1 MARRLVFGIAVI
13 VACAAGFPGRAAA
26 QGSALDAAFA
36 TFWSAS
42 SPEEAARLVEPIV
55 RAGVTFDEAYRRLR
69 QGRTYGARD
78 TGVVRM
84 ENRTPDGVEH
94 FFAVNVPDTYDPARR
109 YQVRIQLHGGVGGRA
124 TNAPVGNGT
133 VGALTGAEQIYIVP
147 YAWAAAPWWSP
158 DQAQNLAAIVDR
170 VKRLYNVDE
179 NLVVLSG
186 VSDGATGALY
196 VAMRETTPFASVLP
210 LNGYIMVLALHDIDD
225 GLIFANNLRNKPLF
239 AVNGGRDPLY
249 PTRVVDPYIEHL
261 KRGGVSIDYHP
272 QPNAAHNTAWWPE
285 VKDSYEAFVREHPRR
300 PLPDTLTWEMGNSAA
315 FGRAHWL
322 VIDRLGAQK
331 SDAKAM
337 PDLNDMPMPPSADFG
352 ARSVGMRINRV
363 MDGSNA
369 ARIGL
374 KAGDV
379 LLRLNDRSVAAA
391 SDVADAL
398 SDEPPGSKIALLVA
412 RDNAPVELEGVY
424 QPQIVETPPKHLFA
438 SGGASGRVDLARS
451 GNIVTAT
458 TRGVAAFTLLLSPDQ
473 FDFGKPVKVIANGK
487 TVFDGRV
494 EKNVRT
500 LLKYAASDN
509 DRTMLFGAE
518 LHVDLAR

>member
-1 MARRLVFGIAVI
+1 MARRLTFGIAVI
-13 VACAAGFPGRAAA
+13 VVCAAGFSGRPAA
-26 QGSALDAAFA
+26 QSSALDAAFS

-42 SPEEAARLVEPIV
+42 SPEEAARLAEPIV

-69 QGRTYGARD
+69 QGRTYAARD

-84 ENRTPDGVEH
+84 ENRTSDGVEH
-94 FFAVNVPDTYDPARR
+94 LFAVNVPDTYDPARR

-133 VGALTGAEQIYIVP
+133 VGALTGAEQIYVVP
-147 YAWAAAPWWSP
+147 YAWAAAPWWGT
-158 DQAQNLAAIVDR
+158 DQVLNLAAIVDR

-179 NLVVLSG
+179 NRVVLSG

-196 VAMRETTPFASVLP
+196 VAMRETTPFASILP
-210 LNGYIMVLALHDIDD
+210 LNGYIMVLALRDIDD

-261 KRGGVSIDYHP
+261 KQGGVSIDYHP

-285 VKDSYEAFVREHPRR
+285 VKDSYEAFVRDHPRK

-315 FGRAHWL
+315 FDRAHWL
-322 VIDRLGAQK
+322 VIERLGAQK
-331 SDAKAM
+331 ADAKAM

-352 ARSVGMRINRV
+352 VRSAGMRINRV

-391 SDVADAL
+391 ADVADAL
-398 SDEPPGSKIALLVA
+398 SDEPPGSKIVLLVV

-438 SGGASGRVDLARS
+438 RGGASGRVDLIRA
-451 GNIVTAT
+451 GNVITAT

-473 FDFGKPVKVIANGK
+473 FDFGKPVRVVANGK
-487 TVFDGRV
+487 MMFDGRV

-509 DRTMLFGAE
+509 DRTMLFGAA
-518 LHVDLAR
+518 LHVKLD